1 MQTPRPPIAVM
12 WFRNDLRLTDN
23 PALHAALNWAS
34 DNNGTVL
41 PIYILDDV
49 MEKQLGGA
57 TRWWLEQSLS
67 ALATAIAA
75 KDSTTENQPSA
86 TPLHLF
92 RDNAQQVISRLRD
105 DHDIAAIFWN
115 RSYDPQS
122 VQRDSALKNRCR
134 DVWNLPCE
142 SFNSHL
148 LFEPWQVKTGAGTS
162 FKVFSPFWRACL
174 KMPPPARPQPA
185 PKTMPL
191 SAIAPENAVT
201 LAKLALSPTPV
212 DWAEGLAER
221 FTPGEQAARDQLHDF
236 IDDRLV
242 DYADLRDRPDHR
254 VTSELSPHLRFG
266 EISPREI
273 WHALSHHAEAEPG
286 HGKTA
291 SKFLSELGWRE
302 FAHHVLFHA
311 DDLRRK
317 PLQAQFAQFP
327 WRESKTDLQAWQRG
341 QTGYPIVDAGMREL
355 WHTGYMHNRVRM
367 IVGSLL
373 VKHLLQHWQHGLEW
387 FDDTLV
393 DACPA
398 ADPFSWQWIGGSG
411 ADAAPYFRIFNPV
424 LQGEKFDSNGDY
436 VRQWVPELRDLPTAH
451 IHKPWEAPP
460 LILQGA
466 GVKLGQTYPKPIV
479 DLKGGR
485 DRAMNA
491 YREMKAASTGDNPG

>member
-1 MQTPRPPIAVM
+1 MPRPPIAIM

-23 PALHAALNWAS
+23 PALDAAVTWAQEN
-34 DNNGTVL
+34 DGVVL
-41 PIYILDDV
+41 PVYILDDV
-49 MEKQLGGA
+49 MENQLGGA
-57 TRWWLEQSLS
+57 TRWWLEKSLTD
-67 ALATAIAA
+67 LEVAIATLG
-75 KDSTTENQPSA
+75 DQPA
-86 TPLHLF
+86 PQTPGKILHLF
-92 RDNAQQVISRLRD
+92 RQNAKQTLSKLCH
-105 DHDIAAIFWN
+105 DHDVAAIFWN
-115 RSYDPQS
+115 RCYDPQS
-122 VQRDSALKNRCR
+122 VTRDTDLKNHCR
-134 DVWNLPCE
+134 DTLNLLCD

-148 LFEPWQVKTGAGTS
+148 LFEPWEVKTGAGTS

-174 KMPPPARPQPA
+174 KMPPPRHPKPA
-185 PKTMPL
+185 PKNMPL
-191 SAIAPENAVT
+191 SGITPDDAM
-201 LAKLALSPTPV
+201 ALSDLDLSPV
-212 DWAEGLAER
+212 PVNWAGGLAER
-221 FTPGEQAARDQLHDF
+221 FTPGEKSARQKLHDF

-242 DYADLRDRPDHR
+242 DYADLRDRPDHL

-273 WHALSHHAEAEPG
+273 WHALTHHAEAEPG

-311 DDLRRK
+311 DDLRHT
-317 PLQAQFAQFP
+317 PLQAQFAHFP
-327 WRESKTDLQAWQRG
+327 WRDDKADLKAWQRG

-373 VKHLLQHWQHGLEW
+373 VKHLLQHWHHGLEW

-436 VRQWVPELRDLPTAH
+436 VRRWVPELRELPNAH
-451 IHKPWEAPP
+451 IHKPWEAPA
-460 LILQGA
+460 LILHGA
-466 GVKLGQTYPKPIV
+466 GVKLGHTYPEPIV

-491 YREMKAASTGDNPG
+491 YRDMKAASTGDDTH

>member
-1 MQTPRPPIAVM
+1 MPQPPIAVM
-12 WFRNDLRLTDN
+12 WFRNDLRLSDN
-23 PALHAALNWAS
+23 PALNAAVTWANS
-34 DNNGTVL
+34 NNGAVL

-49 MEKQLGGA
+49 MENQLGGA
-57 TRWWLEQSLS
+57 TRWWLKKSLGALETSIAQTGAAVEKQSPGQS
-67 ALATAIAA
+67 
-75 KDSTTENQPSA
+75 
-86 TPLHLF
+86 LHLF
-92 RDNAQQVISRLRD
+92 RDNAQQVISRLCN
-105 DHDIAAIFWN
+105 DHNIAAIFWN

-122 VQRDSALKNRCR
+122 LHRDAAIKNQCR
-134 DVWNLPCE
+134 DVLDLRCE

-148 LFEPWQVKTGAGTS
+148 LFEPWEVKTGAGTS

-174 KMPPPARPQPA
+174 KMPPPLPPKPA
-185 PKTMPL
+185 PKAIPL
-191 SAIAPENAVT
+191 SGLVPENAVS
-201 LAKLALSPTPV
+201 LPDLDLSPKPF
-212 DWAEGLAER
+212 DWTTGLADR
-221 FTPGEQAARDQLHDF
+221 FTPGEQAARDQLHYF
-236 IDDRLV
+236 INDRLV
-242 DYADLRDRPDHR
+242 DYADLRDRPDRR

-273 WHALSHHAEAEPG
+273 WHALTRHMRAKPG
-286 HGKTA
+286 QGKTA

-317 PLQAQFAQFP
+317 PLQAQFTHFP
-327 WRESKTDLQAWQRG
+327 WRNSPADLQAWQRG

-367 IVGSLL
+367 IVGSFL
-373 VKHLLQHWQHGLEW
+373 VKHLLLHWQHGLAW

-424 LQGEKFDSNGDY
+424 LQGEKFDSDGNY

-466 GVKLGQTYPKPIV
+466 GVKPGQTYPEPIV

-491 YREMKAASTGDNPG
+491 YRDMKATRTGNNPG